1 MCESP
6 KKKKKAENAD
16 FYSVL
21 KVFGKREEADG
32 VDSDEDPPVPI
43 LNTEVKLTCADNIRP
58 GTAWE
63 EWRMGKA
70 PYLPFLY
77 G

>member
-6 KKKKKAENAD
+6 KKKKAENAD

-32 VDSDEDPPVPI
+32 VDSGEDPPVPI
-43 LNTEVKLTCADNIRP
+43 PNTEVKLTCADNTWL

-63 EWRMGKA
+63 DR
-70 PYLPFLY
+70 
-77 G
+77 